1 MTTTTTE
8 TRCPKGGRCEG
19 DGWVLVTEAYVDG
32 MYPWPAKPTDDSP
45 EALAEYELRVET
57 IRIRRES
64 AAATVY
70 PCKRCSP
77 DAFHR
82 WAGRHWMPDHD
93 RAKCDECKS
102 GKAGTPAGP
111 SATNERPDRVENE
124 EPPAVEQPP
133 LDAYADGWDER
144 SDLR

>member
-1 MTTTTTE
+1 MATTTE
-8 TRCPKGGRCEG
+8 TETKCPQGGRCEG

-32 MYPWPAKPTDDSP
+32 MYPWPAKPEDDSP

-57 IRIRRES
+57 IRIRRQS
-64 AAATVY
+64 AASTVY
-70 PCKRCSP
+70 PCKRCNTA
-77 DAFHR
+77 AFHR

-102 GKAGTPAGP
+102 GKAGTPAL
-111 SATNERPDRVENE
+111 SALNERPDRVENE
-124 EPPAVEQPP
+124 EPPAPEQPP